1 MNPTAI
7 LALISELY
15 DNLGK
20 ATEAVRQ
27 LQEEN
32 AALTQSLNPESGTAS
47 DPTPPIG

>member
-1 MNPTAI
+1 MNPEAV

-15 DNLGK
+15 SNLGK

-32 AALTQSLNPESGTAS
+32 AALLQGVTPESGTAS
-47 DPTPPIG
+47 APTPPSD